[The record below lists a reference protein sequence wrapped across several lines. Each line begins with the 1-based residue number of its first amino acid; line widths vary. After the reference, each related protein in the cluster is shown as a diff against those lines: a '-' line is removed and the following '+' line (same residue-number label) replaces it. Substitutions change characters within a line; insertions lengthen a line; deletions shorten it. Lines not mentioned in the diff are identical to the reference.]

1 LRKLGQVTIIKATI
15 GFIASVQFGGL
26 EKMEI
31 GWVKSPSAI
40 NGLDQLGTQSPCT
53 LIYAQLLPGIT
64 NVTDRARYYSLYP
77 WIVRSLD
84 LRYKSDS
91 SDEYIQRFRRADCLL
106 TLIAER
112 HARKLK
118 DEHHGE
124 AMIGRQRL
132 VPALSRLENGEPLR
146 LSTYATQS
154 DDSKDRYFQNRLGG
168 MGQYYLGQLAELRI
182 LDASRKPWVSYTPEG
197 GTPLAQAVD
206 LLNGIDDFWRL
217 VDRDRVT
224 LEDLDSLEEFCICGV
239 PNQPNE
245 HKLLMD
251 LFLAKTSYYQ
261 QRTALGNYDPDFRAR
276 SLRLLLHLA
285 NALSQNSPRPINE
298 GTFRAAVYSGYLLK
312 NEKWDLPEDLAQIRA
327 LWSIYERND
336 LLSVACLCIFSSALQ
351 ALDVEVRAGRAVRS
365 VESFAAYLSHKPEIE
380 ECISGLMRS
389 AESPS
394 LSDAPFS
401 SLVEQIEKIHPP
413 LDDWQNSEHEIQ
425 IALELTSRPP
435 TSQTYPHAI
444 RAALHLIALLSI
456 RASLFPNGYGDLLL
470 RASDLENYPINLVS
484 IVKRIERWRTL
495 PLKQALEDL
504 IAWCLNTHLSV
515 ALRKLRQTRQSSFHL
530 QPTDSGLKTLGSI
543 PDAVPTLPRIWQALQ
558 ILADMGALSRYAPSA
573 PNSPSGFVITHLGQ
587 SLLEGIDA

>member
-1 LRKLGQVTIIKATI
+1 MDLG
-15 GFIASVQFGGL
+15 FLFSFGDW
-26 EKMEI
+26 EKMQI
-31 GWVKSPSAI
+31 GWVKSPSSI

-91 SDEYIQRFRRADCLL
+91 SDQYIQRFRRADCLL

-132 VPALSRLENGEPLR
+132 VPALTRLEGGEPLH

-206 LLNGIDDFWRL
+206 QLKSIDDFWRL
-217 VDRDRVT
+217 VDADNIT
-224 LEDLDSLEEFCICGV
+224 LEDLDSLEEFCICAA
-239 PNQPNE
+239 PTHTNE

-251 LFLAKTSYYQ
+251 LFFAKTSYYKE
-261 QRTALGNYDPDFRAR
+261 RTALGNYEPHFR
-276 SLRLLLHLA
+276 SCTLRLLLHLA
-285 NALSQNSPRPINE
+285 NALSQDAPQPINE
-298 GTFRAAVYSGYLLK
+298 DGFRAAVYSGSLVR
-312 NEKWDLPEDLAQIRA
+312 NQPWELPEDLARIRA

-336 LLSVACLCIFSSALQ
+336 LLSVACLSIFSSALQ
-351 ALDVEVRAGRAVRS
+351 ALDIEVRAGRTVQS
-365 VESFAAYLSHKPEIE
+365 VESFAAYLSRKSEIE
-380 ECISGLMRS
+380 ESLAELMRS
-389 AESPS
+389 AEYSHTDATF
-394 LSDAPFS
+394 SD
-401 SLVEQIEKIHPP
+401 LVEHIERIHPP
-413 LDDWQNSEHEIQ
+413 LGDWRNSGHEIN
-425 IALELTSRPP
+425 IASELTSNPP
-435 TSQTYPHAI
+435 TAQNYPHTM
-444 RAALHLIALLSI
+444 RAALQLIALLAS
-456 RASLFPNGYGDLLL
+456 RAPLFPTGYGDLLL

-484 IVKRIERWRTL
+484 IVMRIERWQAL
-495 PLKQALEDL
+495 PLKQALDDL

-515 ALRKLRQTRQSSFHL
+515 ALRKLRQTRQGSFHL
-530 QPTDSGLKTLGSI
+530 QPTESGLRTLGSI
-543 PDAVPTLPRIWQALQ
+543 PEPVQTLPRIWQALR
-558 ILADMGALSRYAPSA
+558 ILADMGALSRHATSVPDS
-573 PNSPSGFVITHLGQ
+573 SVGFLITPFGK
-587 SLLEGIDA
+587 SLLEGTDA

>member
-1 LRKLGQVTIIKATI
+1 MQ
-15 GFIASVQFGGL
+15 
-26 EKMEI
+26 I
-31 GWVKSPSAI
+31 GWVKSPSSI

-91 SDEYIQRFRRADCLL
+91 SDQYIQRFRRADCLL

-132 VPALSRLENGEPLR
+132 VPALTRLEGGEPLQ

-206 LLNGIDDFWRL
+206 QLKSIDDFWRL
-217 VDRDRVT
+217 VDADNIT
-224 LEDLDSLEEFCICGV
+224 LEDLDALEEFCICAA
-239 PNQPNE
+239 PTHANE

-251 LFLAKTSYYQ
+251 LFFAKTSYYKE
-261 QRTALGNYDPDFRAR
+261 RTALGNYDPDFR
-276 SLRLLLHLA
+276 SCTLRLLLHLA
-285 NALSQNSPRPINE
+285 NALSQNSSRPINE
-298 GTFRAAVYSGYLLK
+298 DGFRAAVYSGSLVR
-312 NEKWDLPEDLAQIRA
+312 NEPWELPEDLARIRA

-336 LLSVACLCIFSSALQ
+336 LLSVACLSIFSSALQ
-351 ALDVEVRAGRAVRS
+351 ALDIEVRAGRTVHS
-365 VESFAAYLSHKPEIE
+365 VESFAAYLSCKSEIE
-380 ECISGLMRS
+380 GSLAGLMRS
-389 AESPS
+389 AESVRQTGATF
-394 LSDAPFS
+394 SD
-401 SLVEQIEKIHPP
+401 LVEHMEKIHPP
-413 LDDWQNSEHEIQ
+413 LDDWHNSGHEIH
-425 IALELTSRPP
+425 IASELTSKPP
-435 TSQTYPHAI
+435 TAQTYPRTM
-444 RAALHLIALLSI
+444 RAALQLVALL
-456 RASLFPNGYGDLLL
+456 ASRVPLFPNGYGDLLL

-484 IVKRIERWRTL
+484 IVRRIERWQAL

-515 ALRKLRQTRQSSFHL
+515 ALRKLRQTRQGSFHL
-530 QPTDSGLKTLGSI
+530 QPTESGLRTLGSI
-543 PDAVPTLPRIWQALQ
+543 PEPVQTLPRIWQALR
-558 ILADMGALSRYAPSA
+558 ILADMGALSRYATSVPESSA
-573 PNSPSGFVITHLGQ
+573 GFVITPFGK
-587 SLLEGIDA
+587 SLLEGTDA